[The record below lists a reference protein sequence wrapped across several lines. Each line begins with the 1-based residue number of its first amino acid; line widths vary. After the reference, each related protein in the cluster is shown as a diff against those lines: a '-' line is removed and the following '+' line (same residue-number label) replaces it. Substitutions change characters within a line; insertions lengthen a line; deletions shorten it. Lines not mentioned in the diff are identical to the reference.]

1 MENYVKQK
9 GTVTRHFSTD
19 PPITLKPYRFEHQ
32 QGFDYTSLFYE
43 SPDLWVMYYEIINS
57 SETSYQIC
65 SPPQLDYLID
75 GDWYEC
81 SSYGGASNRYTE
93 SISVLGIPAQKRVSY
108 TLPIGTPI
116 SRNRE
121 LPYYSGRFWYG
132 HYRLVIEFAKGEFT
146 YVEFDIPKSA
156 NYFSEPLYK
165 NIP

>member
-1 MENYVKQK
+1 
-9 GTVTRHFSTD
+9 
-19 PPITLKPYRFEHQ
+19 
-32 QGFDYTSLFYE
+32 
-43 SPDLWVMYYEIINS
+43 MYYEIINS

-93 SISVLGIPAQKRVSY
+93 SVSVLGIPAQKRVSY

-132 HYRLVIEFAKGEFT
+132 HYRLVIEF
-146 YVEFDIPKSA
+146 DIPKSA